1 MKQITMIDSCSCV
14 GSERS
19 APLLIND
26 TEKLNKQ
33 DITST
38 EQKEN

>member
-19 APLLIND
+19 APLLLNN
-26 TEKLNKQ
+26 TEKHDKQ

-38 EQKEN
+38 EQREN